1 MKSKR
6 LWISAVC
13 IIAVLAGAWKFF
25 SSAESKKLSLQFTQA
40 QVKDL
45 STFITA
51 TGTIEP
57 ITKVVVSTQVSGII
71 EKVFVDYNDHV
82 KKGQVIAQIDKTN
95 LLSALKNAEATLN
108 SSKTDVDYQQ
118 KNYDRTKALYD
129 KKLASETDFET
140 AKYNL
145 DNAKTTYQKAK
156 LAYEIAQQNLSYST
170 IHSPIDGVVLSI
182 DIEEGQTVA
191 ASLSAPTMFTIAK
204 DLTRMQV
211 EANVDEADIGQV
223 KAGQAVSFTVDAF
236 PDDKFKGTVAQI
248 RLNPTTS
255 SSVVTYTVIVD
266 APNPG
271 NKLMPGMTASISVT
285 TSDAGNTLTIPAAAA
300 KFTPDRQF
308 EKQFAELMPGGKIN
322 KAGLTASSE
331 NEKIIWVKDGNNITQ
346 RKITTGLSDATHI
359 QVLSGIKE
367 GEEIITGI
375 SELASGGS
383 SAMQGEAKSSPFM
396 PKRPGQKK

>member
-1 MKSKR
+1 MKSKK
-6 LWISAVC
+6 LWISVVC
-13 IIAVLAGAWKFF
+13 IIAVLAGAWQFF
-25 SSAESKKLSLQFTQA
+25 SSAESKKLSLQTSA
-40 QVKDL
+40 AEIKDV

-57 ITKVVVSTQVSGII
+57 ITKVEVSTQVSGII
-71 EKVFVDYNDHV
+71 EKVYVDYNDHV

-95 LLSALKNAEATLN
+95 LISTLKNAEATLN
-108 SSKTDVDYQQ
+108 SSKTEVDYQQ
-118 KNYDRTKALYD
+118 KNYDRTKALSD
-129 KKLASETDFET
+129 KKLVSETDLET

-156 LAYEIAQQNLSYST
+156 LAYEIAQQNLGYST

-223 KAGQAVSFTVDAF
+223 KTGQSVTFTVDAF
-236 PDDKFKGTVAQI
+236 PDDKFKGTVSQI
-248 RLNPTTS
+248 RLDPTTS

-271 NKLMPGMTASISVT
+271 YKLMPGMTASISVT

-300 KFTPDRQF
+300 NFTPDQQF
-308 EKQFAELMPGGKIN
+308 SNKFAELMPGGKIN
-322 KAGLTASSE
+322 KTGVTASSE
-331 NEKIIWVKDGNNITQ
+331 NEKIIWVKEGNNITQ
-346 RKITTGLSDATHI
+346 RKVTVGLTDATQI
-359 QVLSGIKE
+359 QVLSGLKQ
-367 GEEIITGI
+367 GEEVVTGI
-375 SELASGGS
+375 AETT
-383 SAMQGEAKSSPFM
+383 SAEGTNAQGDTKSSPFM
-396 PKRPGQKK
+396 PKRPGQK